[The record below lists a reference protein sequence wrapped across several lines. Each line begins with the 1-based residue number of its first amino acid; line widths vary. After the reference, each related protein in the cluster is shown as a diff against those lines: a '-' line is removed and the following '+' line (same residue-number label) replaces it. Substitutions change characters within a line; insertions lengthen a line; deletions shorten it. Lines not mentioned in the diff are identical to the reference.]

1 MIIMAPKIKFTR
13 KQMTEAA
20 LRVVQKGGAGALTAK
35 SMAKE
40 LGTSTQ
46 PIFTCF
52 GTMDSLKGEVI
63 SAAEEIFERYV
74 KKGLSERIPFLG
86 YGMQYI
92 AFAADEPELYRL
104 LFLSPDE
111 RSADP
116 LSTVHRSMA
125 EVRPSIMKIYGMTE
139 AEADRYFSDMWL
151 VAHSIAT
158 LTVTGRYP
166 YSKAKIGEVLT
177 GFSLSICRSI
187 KDIPGFVSG
196 KIDRDSEFEKLIK

>member
-1 MIIMAPKIKFTR
+1 MAPKIKFTR

-74 KKGLSERIPFLG
+74 RKGLSERIPFLG

-104 LFLSPDE
+104 LFC
-111 RSADP
+111 
-116 LSTVHRSMA
+116 HR
-125 EVRPSIMKIYGMTE
+125 MKGVPILCQ
-139 AEADRYFSDMWL
+139 RC
-151 VAHSIAT
+151 
-158 LTVTGRYP
+158 TGRWLRC
-166 YSKAKIGEVLT
+166 AR
-177 GFSLSICRSI
+177 RS
-187 KDIPGFVSG
+187 
-196 KIDRDSEFEKLIK
+196 

>member
-40 LGTSTQ
+40 LGTR
-46 PIFTCF
+46 
-52 GTMDSLKGEVI
+52 DSLKGEVI

-74 KKGLSERIPFLG
+74 RKGLSERIPFLG